1 MARFARDC
9 NVSMKEVTRKLELTL
24 GPDTGDLRMR
34 SGLHSGPVT
43 AGVLR
48 GERSRFQLYV
58 YTWRG
63 LWCSVC
69 FRVDHVSHP
78 HLYLRSFLLPL
89 TLK

>member
-34 SGLHSGPVT
+34 IGLHSGPVT

-58 YTWRG
+58 
-63 LWCSVC
+63 
-69 FRVDHVSHP
+69 
-78 HLYLRSFLLPL
+78 FLDRQEHCG
-89 TLK
+89 TLL